1 MGYNRDMIGIR
12 ALNTGHSTLNLTFIS
27 PSCHITSFFG
37 MEWGTVSLKKCDV
50 MVVLGK
56 KSQVYL
62 HQAVSERLG
71 RWAVQEGG
79 WLAVLL
85 QPARRGSEAGLKFD
99 GGAFSTWGINADATV
114 RNSSAQLIISTWLQS
129 KTRFYDSSISHQSYL
144 WVNNPH
150 DHLGLQ
156 QSIGQLRV
164 LQQHVPRLLRAVLH
178 TQLDREIRSM
188 IFWTTHTHTA

>member
-1 MGYNRDMIGIR
+1 M
-12 ALNTGHSTLNLTFIS
+12 
-27 PSCHITSFFG
+27 
-37 MEWGTVSLKKCDV
+37 
-50 MVVLGK
+50 
-56 KSQVYL
+56 
-62 HQAVSERLG
+62 
-71 RWAVQEGG
+71 
-79 WLAVLL
+79 VLL
-85 QPARRGSEAGLKFD
+85 QPARWGSEAGLKFD
-99 GGAFSTWGINADATV
+99 GGAFSTWGVNADATV
-114 RNSSAQLIISTWLQS
+114 RNSSAQLIISIWLQS

-188 IFWTTHTHTA
+188 IFWTTHTA